1 MKRSAQTS
9 YARGLG
15 SPSIFTQSLHCSI
28 SHDHS
33 VSSHLLA
40 ESLVPAGLSQDLPPP
55 PLPASL
61 PASKAADS
69 AAGNPDCC
77 WRSGRFVCSRARREI
92 STINGQQ
99 HCWRLQHR
107 SPLPGL
113 AAGWQVGRW
122 REAGTQLC
130 LGAELQASL
139 GFSVLGPGWVGGG
152 WTWEGVVL
160 GLGRGRWGR
169 EGQPR
174 GQDRNLT
181 SSHPRRPPKGGRMNH
196 SRSLTSGPRL
206 QDSFDSQPQALSWS
220 PKCQNLLFLATKN

>member
-1 MKRSAQTS
+1 MERLAQTS

-122 REAGTQLC
+122 REAGTQLR

-139 GFSVLGPGWVGGG
+139 GFSVLGPGGWVGAGP
-152 WTWEGVVL
+152 
-160 GLGRGRWGR
+160 GRGLCWALAGADGVGR
-169 EGQPR
+169 GSPEAKTGTTHLLIHEG
-174 GQDRNLT
+174 
-181 SSHPRRPPKGGRMNH
+181 
-196 SRSLTSGPRL
+196 
-206 QDSFDSQPQALSWS
+206 PQRVEE
-220 PKCQNLLFLATKN
+220 